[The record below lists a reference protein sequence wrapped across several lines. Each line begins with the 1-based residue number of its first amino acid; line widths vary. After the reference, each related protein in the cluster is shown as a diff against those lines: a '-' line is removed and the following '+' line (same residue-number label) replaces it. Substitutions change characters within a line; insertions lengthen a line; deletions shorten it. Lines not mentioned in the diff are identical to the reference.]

1 MTIRE
6 LAFDQPGVGMLH
18 RRDKAQAAE
27 TISSRDTYCDG
38 LNDQPAGEAMNRRR
52 FLAGGVAA
60 CVLNGAPRFLV
71 AQSAAVP
78 ATLALDTEAPRIAL
92 PAEYTGL
99 SYESAQLANPGY
111 FSRSNTRLVTLVRQL
126 GAKGVLR
133 LGGSTSDYDRWNP
146 ARVQRG
152 ASWSEPA
159 NPDNGQGETVR
170 AAVTETAIDEL
181 RGFLDATGWTA
192 IYGVDLGHGSPEA
205 AADEAA
211 YVVKKLGRG
220 LIALQIGNEPDLFSR
235 DIRKSSYGYTD
246 YFKEWQSFAAAIR
259 RRTPDAPLAGPDITD
274 EIGWVDQ
281 FAREAAGISMLT
293 SHYYAEG
300 PPESPDS
307 DIKHLL
313 QPQPDLMQRMRR
325 VVNAGKSAHL
335 PYRMSEGNSCYNGGK
350 AGVSDSFASALWG
363 ADFMLLLAQTGVAG
377 INFHGGGQGF
387 YTPIA
392 GGGSTPLEARPL
404 YYGMLFYR
412 EFAAGSLIPCRLDAG
427 GVNATAYACLNAR
440 GRLALA
446 IINKDLQQDL
456 HLSLRGDVFLRPS
469 RTIALQAPSAESRT
483 GIHLGG
489 QSLAGGSWHPVYSQ
503 RNRSLAVQV
512 PKTCAMLIEFEG
524 VTL

>member
-1 MTIRE
+1 MVYQE
-6 LAFDQPGVGMLH
+6 NE
-18 RRDKAQAAE
+18 AQNAL
-27 TISSRDTYCDG
+27 TISPRHAQCNG
-38 LNDQPAGEAMNRRR
+38 RNDQLSSNIMNRRR
-52 FLAGGVAA
+52 FLAGGAAA
-60 CVLNGAPRFLV
+60 CFLTSAPGILSAQGA
-71 AQSAAVP
+71 AAS
-78 ATLALDTEAPRIAL
+78 ATLALNTEARRIAL
-92 PAEYTGL
+92 PLNYTGL
-99 SYESAQLANPGY
+99 SYESAQLADPGY

-146 ARVQRG
+146 VRVQRG

-159 NPDNGQGETVR
+159 NPDNGQEETAR
-170 AAVTETAIDEL
+170 AVVTETAIDEL

-211 YVVKKLGRG
+211 YVVKKLGPT

-246 YFKEWQSFAAAIR
+246 YFQEWQSFAVAIR

-274 EIGWVDQ
+274 EIGWVEQ
-281 FAREAAGISMLT
+281 FARQATGIRMLT

-300 PPESPDS
+300 PPESPDT

-313 QPQPDLMQRMRR
+313 QPQPDLMESMRKL
-325 VVNAGKSAHL
+325 VEAGRQANL

-363 ADFMLLLAQTGVAG
+363 ADFMLLLAQMGVAG

-392 GGGSTPLEARPL
+392 GGGSAPLEARPL

-412 EFAAGSLIPCRLDAG
+412 EFASGSLIPCRLDAG
-427 GVNATAYACLNAR
+427 GVNATAYACSNVR

-446 IINKDLQQDL
+446 VINKDLQQDL
-456 HLSLRGDVFLRPS
+456 HLNLLGDVFLRPS
-469 RTIALQAPSAESRT
+469 RTIALQAPGADSRT
-483 GIHLGG
+483 DIRLGR
-489 QSLAGGSWHPVYSQ
+489 QSLASGSWNPVYSP
-503 RNRSLAVQV
+503 RDHSSAVLV
-512 PKTCAMLIEFEG
+512 PKTSSVLIEFEG